1 MSLLSVMT
9 KTTALTLTRVSAYAH
24 SFPSTT
30 GVDMDNIDDLK
41 AITTEH
47 NEVVRIERL
56 THHISRIRE
65 GMDEMK
71 SAMKEMAQA
80 MTRLALIE
88 ERQTNAHA
96 AMDRMGKALDK
107 VEERLTKL
115 EQQQP
120 MLNKTS
126 MWVERF
132 ILAVAFAAITFV
144 ATKAGLL

>member
-1 MSLLSVMT
+1 M
-9 KTTALTLTRVSAYAH
+9 K
-24 SFPSTT
+24 
-30 GVDMDNIDDLK
+30 DIDDLT
-41 AITTEH
+41 AIATEA
-47 NEVVRIERL
+47 NDVVRIERL

-115 EQQQP
+115 EANQP
-120 MLNKTS
+120 IFDKTTQ
-126 MWVERF
+126 WVERAV
-132 ILAVAFAAITFV
+132 LAAAFAAMTFIAV
-144 ATKAGLL
+144 KSGLL